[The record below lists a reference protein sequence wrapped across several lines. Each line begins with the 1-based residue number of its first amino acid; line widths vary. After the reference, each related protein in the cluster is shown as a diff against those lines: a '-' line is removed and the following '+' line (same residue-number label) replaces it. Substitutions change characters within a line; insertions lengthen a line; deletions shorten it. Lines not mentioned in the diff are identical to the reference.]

1 MNNELTP
8 EEIANNPTVTY
19 CTPDHLQGPEN
30 KDKLFVPLKYYR
42 KLESQLT
49 TAQARIAE
57 LEDGI
62 KNVIDQ
68 KEPKDDKWV
77 MGYLRQLL
85 TPPKTE
91 WNHQN
96 PGD

>member
-1 MNNELTP
+1 MEQ
-8 EEIANNPTVTY
+8 NPRY
-19 CTPDHLQGPEN
+19 SES
-30 KDKLFVPLKYYR
+30 FVASR
-42 KLESQLT
+42 E
-49 TAQARIAE
+49 ARIAE

-68 KEPKDDKWV
+68 KEPKDDNWV
-77 MGYLRQLL
+77 MGYLQQLL

-96 PGD
+96 PEDI